1 MQPNDPRKEA
11 PALSEK
17 YNDEFQV
24 GDIYENLKNN
34 QHFRVVEIIP
44 VGPCLVT
51 HGRTPSIAIVRKRS
65 IQFRHIASDKDTV
78 VPYEDAKY
86 YPLMKIHSSAF

>member
-1 MQPNDPRKEA
+1 MP
-11 PALSEK
+11 EK
-17 YNDEFQV
+17 YNDEFRV
-24 GDIYENLKNN
+24 GDIYENIRNN

-51 HGRTPSIAIVRKRS
+51 SGRVPSIALVRKRS
-65 IQFRHIASDKDTV
+65 IRFRHMASDKDTV

-86 YPLMKIHSSAF
+86 YPLMKLHESAF

>member
-1 MQPNDPRKEA
+1 M
-11 PALSEK
+11 SEK

-24 GDIYENLKNN
+24 RDIYENLKNN

-65 IQFRHIASDKDTV
+65 FTHPPSDMARRKGGASTPKET
-78 VPYEDAKY
+78 
-86 YPLMKIHSSAF
+86 